1 MSVSIPMPTGLA
13 AFLRMEGPDMWHEF
27 AIGVDFT
34 DPRATIDLL
43 IAADQ
48 ITRHRDCDRATAALL
63 LAKAA
68 VAGFHRGDCP
78 PGFDETAARAFAVR
92 LTDALVTG
100 AYQTARLALPPQALR
115 MVRAELGPRGPLPL
129 PPLAFGSRPHQARYE
144 FAGWRP
150 VSTASSRARA
160 A

>member
-1 MSVSIPMPTGLA
+1 
-13 AFLRMEGPDMWHEF
+13 MWHEF
-27 AIGVDFT
+27 AIGVDFA

-48 ITRHRDCDRATAALL
+48 ITRSPDCDRATAALL

-78 PGFDETAARAFAVR
+78 AGFDETAARAFAVR

-100 AYQTARLALPPQALR
+100 VYETARLALPPLALR
-115 MVRAELGPRGPLPL
+115 MVRAELGPARAAAPAALGLWQPPASGALRIRG
-129 PPLAFGSRPHQARYE
+129 LA
-144 FAGWRP
+144 P